1 MDTVEQLNET
11 YFYDGSSNLSAGEL
25 FFWVMIDET
34 LDHLGITDIAAVTA
48 IYLGSNNVTVAGKL
62 AGATP
67 GTSVAST
74 YSRRLF
80 RGRMMPMKLPTWI
93 GYPPNAKRIMT
104 QKLGTFVGRT
114 IPVAGW
120 VILAVDVTTIT
131 FKAVN
136 KYNTIAHPSDRLW

>member
-25 FFWVMIDET
+25 FFWVMVDES
-34 LDHLGITDIAAVTA
+34 LDHFGIADIAAVTA
-48 IYLGSNNVTVAGKL
+48 IYLGSNNITVAGKL

-67 GTSVAST
+67 GTSVASI

-80 RGRMMPMKLPTWI
+80 RGRMMPIKLPTWI

-104 QKLGTFVGRT
+104 EKLGTFVGRT
-114 IPVAGW
+114 IPLAGW

-136 KYNTIAHPSDRLW
+136 KYNTIAHPSDQLW

>member
-48 IYLGSNNVTVAGKL
+48 IYLGSNNITVAGKL

-67 GTSVAST
+67 GTSVASI

-80 RGRMMPMKLPTWI
+80 RGRMMPIKLPTWI

-114 IPVAGW
+114 IPLAGW

>member
-80 RGRMMPMKLPTWI
+80 RGRMMPIKSPTWI

-136 KYNTIAHPSDRLW
+136 K